1 MKLLRRFRKP
11 RFFHRVSGTAF
22 LNADYRKLITRFLLV
37 LLIIVFLLLVSAY
50 LVWNFEGRAT
60 ANPSIRSFGDGL
72 WWAVVTIATVGY
84 GDVVPQSS
92 SGRMVGYVLI
102 VLGFVL
108 LSVFTGLIASLLVE
122 DKIKGAKGLKQ
133 IKTHNHIVI
142 CGWNKTASALL
153 TALQEKTRSN
163 LEICLV
169 MNQSAEFFE
178 SLESRFN
185 ALQIRFV
192 RGEPSQEEVLRR
204 ASIGTAAQVIVL
216 ADQNLDWQIA
226 DDRSIIIANLLQ
238 YMTSKDKITV
248 QLLNPDNRS
257 LLLRSGIR
265 DILIFDDLGGYLLA
279 NNILDDSSLCIF
291 SQLLKSNDLHVYTRE
306 IPESFIGKSY
316 GELFESFRK
325 DGGQI
330 LIGLI
335 NKEPELELDSI
346 FSDNSSAI
354 DQFIKSTL
362 AKSSRNRTE
371 NRENIRWNPSNNSQ
385 IQGDDLAIVMGA
397 NN

>member
-1 MKLLRRFRKP
+1 MKLLRRFRRAK
-11 RFFHRVSGTAF
+11 FLHHFGGLGL
-22 LNADYRKLITRFLLV
+22 LNADNRKLITRFFLV
-37 LLIIVFLLLVSAY
+37 LIIIVILLLVSSY
-50 LVWNFEGRAT
+50 LVWHFEGRSRP
-60 ANPSIRSFGDGL
+60 NPSIKSFGDGL
-72 WWAVVTIATVGY
+72 WWAIVTIATVGY

-102 VLGFVL
+102 VFGFVL

-153 TALQEKTRSN
+153 TALQEKQPGS

-169 MNQSAEFFE
+169 MNQSTELFE
-178 SLESRFN
+178 SLESQFN
-185 ALQIRFV
+185 TLQLRFV
-192 RGEPSQEEVLRR
+192 RGEPSQEDVLRR
-204 ASIGTAAQVIVL
+204 ASISTASQVIVL
-216 ADQNLDWQIA
+216 ADQSLDRQIA
-226 DDRSIIIANLLQ
+226 DDRSIIIANILQ
-238 YMTSKDKITV
+238 YLISKERITV

-279 NNILDDSSLCIF
+279 NNILDSSSLCIF
-291 SQLLKSNDLHVYTRE
+291 SQLLKSKDQHLYTGE
-306 IPESFIGKSY
+306 IPESFVGKAY
-316 GELFESFRK
+316 KELFDHFSRS
-325 DGGQI
+325 GSG
-330 LIGLI
+330 LMIGLI
-335 NKEPELELDSI
+335 SKEPVLELDSI

-362 AKSSRNRTE
+362 AKSSVSKTE
-371 NRENIRWNPSNNSQ
+371 NRENIRWNPSPDSL
-385 IQGDDLAIVMGA
+385 IQADDLAIILGA
-397 NN
+397 N